1 VPAALVIQRDVV
13 LRNVMRGALISQG
26 FETMDAANALEA
38 NALCE
43 LLLNPPIDLL
53 IFDHARESTGATSQN
68 TIFAEQLLALVPTIK
83 ILVISECSYQD
94 VADGD
99 GIPAGGWFLQKPFTA
114 AQFLDTLRHILE
126 PRIQ

>member
-13 LRNVMRGALISQG
+13 LRNVIRSALMSQG

-53 IFDHARESTGATSQN
+53 IFDHAPAATGAN
-68 TIFAEQLLALVPTIK
+68 TIFAQQLLALAPTIK
-83 ILVISECSYQD
+83 ILVISECPYQD
-94 VADGD
+94 VTDGD

-126 PRIQ
+126 PLIQ